1 VSIAWRMSGE
11 EEEDG
16 DDASGDAVAVV
27 EAMRSWE
34 GDAGANA
41 LVAVRQA
48 SADRAERK
56 RTMVRCL
63 LAVIE
68 VVLSVYD
75 LSYPK
80 RK

>member
-1 VSIAWRMSGE
+1 MSGE
-11 EEEDG
+11 EEDG
-16 DDASGDAVAVV
+16 DASGDAVAV